1 MWMKPELTRCFAQQ
15 IRLKREKECGE
26 FQMILKL
33 YELSVNLLSL
43 NDFVTAYRQE
53 KSKNG
58 GNVIISKAVN

>member
-1 MWMKPELTRCFAQQ
+1 
-15 IRLKREKECGE
+15 
-26 FQMILKL
+26 MILKL